1 MYIYT
6 VREPFA
12 GFAKG
17 DVLTQAQIDLYEAK
31 GGHVDHHA
39 IRWSQPDT
47 VLAAAAMPADKPAA
61 TAPVNLA

>member
-1 MYIYT
+1 MYVYT

-17 DVLTQAQIDLYEAK
+17 DVLSQEQVDAYAAK

-39 IRWSQPDT
+39 IRAWRPDPPASAPAK
-47 VLAAAAMPADKPAA
+47 LAAKAADP
-61 TAPVNLA
+61 APVNLA